1 MYVASYRYINARN
14 IPISYE
20 MTKSPKVHLL
30 SHHCFSKCMPTIFF
44 TSRQQR
50 LQFRPPF
57 EEVRAKYYREM
68 KKFISIPL
76 HFRGVSDDT
85 SIYPPLIEHHA
96 SAFSVV
102 YAKAEKLLTRL
113 SKILDDFKD
122 WVTLGMVDID
132 AMVDEHLQSTSDW
145 EKNFKALKAKGRE
158 AEKLPGWV

>member
-1 MYVASYRYINARN
+1 VKRFLNFSY
-14 IPISYE
+14 
-20 MTKSPKVHLL
+20 
-30 SHHCFSKCMPTIFF
+30 F
-44 TSRQQR
+44 RQQK

-102 YAKAEKLLTRL
+102 YAKAEELFSRL

-122 WVTLGMVDID
+122 WVILGMVDID
-132 AMVDEHLQSTSDW
+132 AMVDEHLQSTGDW
-145 EKNFKALKAKGRE
+145 EKNFKAIKAKGRE
-158 AEKLPGWV
+158 AEKLPG